1 MPPVARSGAYC
12 SVEEL
17 IASVAHLTLGQA
29 DAAILDHL
37 LAMSREVEG
46 RLLRAFFPSTGMNAY
61 RWPPFHVAYSWEVWT
76 EDDLLSVSSV
86 EVAAGGVGA
95 VPVAITNYYLE
106 PQQWGPPY
114 SRIEVDLSSQD
125 IFQAGPTPQRSVQIS
140 GQWGYCAQTVAA
152 GTLAAPAGATDGTLT
167 LSNGHG
173 VEQGDVILIDQE
185 AIYVDAS
192 PNLHTSNVAVVQRGV
207 NGTTAAA
214 HLSAASVARYRAPAD
229 IRRLVRAGA
238 IMTFQQDQQAWA
250 QAQGSAPIP
259 LAVYPTELAT
269 LWQNA
274 ERAYQRVRMAA
285 V

>member
-1 MPPVARSGAYC
+1 MPPQARSGAYC

-46 RLLRAFFPSTGMNAY
+46 RLLRAFFPSTGTNAY
-61 RWPPFHVAYSWEVWT
+61 RWPPFHVAYSWEVWF

-95 VPVAITNYYLE
+95 APVPITTYYLE

-114 SRIEVDLSSQD
+114 ARIEVDLSSQD

-140 GQWGYCAQTVAA
+140 GQWGYSAQTTAA
-152 GTLAAPAGATDGTLT
+152 GTLAAPAGATDSTLT

-207 NGTTAAA
+207 NGATAAA